1 MNNGSL
7 LGQVLG
13 GVFSQAMRRRGM
25 GGGGIGGMGGLGG
38 IAMGS
43 VLGGMLGGARRPG
56 AGVPAG
62 RGGVGMNRT
71 ALLVMLLPLA
81 MRWVQRNGG
90 VGAVLDKFK
99 QQGYGRHT
107 QSWVDTGQNDSLD
120 DKAVEQVVG
129 QVELRQMAQKLGV
142 PEQDVAQAFA
152 EIMPEM
158 VDKLSPSGRVPHEA
172 DDVLDEG
179 RQALEKE
186 IEDVQYRDVP
196 SGAH

>member
-13 GVFSQAMRRRGM
+13 GVLGQAMRRRGV
-25 GGGGIGGMGGLGG
+25 GGLGGGLGG

-43 VLGGMLGGARRPG
+43 VLGGMLGGARGAG
-56 AGVPAG
+56 AGVAAR

-71 ALLVMLLPLA
+71 ALLLMLLPLA

-90 VGAVLDKFK
+90 IGTVLDKFK
-99 QQGYGRHT
+99 QQGYGRHA
-107 QSWVDTGQNDSLD
+107 QSWVDTGQNETLD
-120 DKAVEQVVG
+120 DRAVQQVVG
-129 QVELRQMAQKLGV
+129 DDELRQMAEKLGV
-142 PEQDVAQAFA
+142 PPDQVAQAFA

-158 VDKLSPSGRVPHEA
+158 VDKLSPEGRVPPQA

-186 IEDVQYRDVP
+186 IEDVQYREVP